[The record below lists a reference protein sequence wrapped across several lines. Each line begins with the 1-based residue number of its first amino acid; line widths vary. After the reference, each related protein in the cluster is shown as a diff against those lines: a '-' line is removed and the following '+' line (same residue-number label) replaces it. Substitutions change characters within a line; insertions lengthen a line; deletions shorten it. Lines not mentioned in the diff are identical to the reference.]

1 LTPKRGIMVKKD
13 DSRRIIA
20 EIAMLGRK
28 STADKNDI
36 IKEIRKNNTRKKKVI
51 QALKRKTD

>member
-1 LTPKRGIMVKKD
+1 MIKKD